1 MGQNVG
7 CGSCPDCG
15 TENRVHILAVAFR
28 LMRQILVDY
37 ARSHAADK
45 RGADLKVELHA
56 AQLLPQERSA
66 DVVALDDAVTQ
77 IPRLDEQQGRIVE
90 MRFFGGPAIE
100 EWVSAIVAPPLNRSG
115 TVICLGTYTTCRRA
129 QPGDELPKERLTKP
143 NRHFIRAAKRR

>member
-66 DVVALDDAVTQ
+66 DVVALDGCCDPDPLAWTNSRVASSKCAFSEVR
-77 IPRLDEQQGRIVE
+77 RL
-90 MRFFGGPAIE
+90 
-100 EWVSAIVAPPLNRSG
+100 RSG
-115 TVICLGTYTTCRRA
+115 FPLLSR
-129 QPGDELPKERLTKP
+129 P
-143 NRHFIRAAKRR
+143 H